1 MELGAGYGGSATIAA
16 VVLTLGCALIEVA
29 EYAVSGDD
37 QYRRVLKR
45 STLADQKLV
54 GRTYS

>member
-29 EYAVSGDD
+29 EDAVSGDD
-37 QYRRVLKR
+37 QYRRVLKG

-54 GRTYS
+54 G